1 MIKHSAVYYFYSAM
15 PPGWLN
21 LLFAVILQSLG
32 LRDGQA
38 EAQRAVDRLHHSSFP
53 QILMHEKTKTA
64 HCRRADL
71 QTTGVFCCTCG
82 SVWWYTVKTAWMHE
96 YFISFLILKSTLIK
110 FNNISVVL
118 RCGRWLFFWKTA
130 SVFSPLQLLI
140 HLDEYSSPSSFPLVF
155 PSPPALSDPRSL

>member
-53 QILMHEKTKTA
+53 QILMHEKKQKNSALPT
-64 HCRRADL
+64 CRSANNRCLNARRRL
-71 QTTGVFCCTCG
+71 CLL
-82 SVWWYTVKTAWMHE
+82 VWLH
-96 YFISFLILKSTLIK
+96 L
-110 FNNISVVL
+110 
-118 RCGRWLFFWKTA
+118 WKRL
-130 SVFSPLQLLI
+130 VI
-140 HLDEYSSPSSFPLVF
+140 HSKNSMD
-155 PSPPALSDPRSL
+155 A